1 LHAARWLADELCR
14 RGIPLRAG
22 DVVMTGALGP
32 MKPLVPG
39 DEVAA
44 HFGDLGT
51 VTTRL
56 SRS

>member
-1 LHAARWLADELCR
+1 VCR
-14 RGIPLRAG
+14 RGIPLRTG

-32 MKPLVPG
+32 MKPIVAG